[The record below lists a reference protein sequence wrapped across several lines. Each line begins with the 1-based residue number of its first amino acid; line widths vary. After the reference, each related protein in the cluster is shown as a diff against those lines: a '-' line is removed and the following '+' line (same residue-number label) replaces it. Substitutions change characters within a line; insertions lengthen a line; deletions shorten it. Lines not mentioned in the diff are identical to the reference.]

1 MLDNVLVEE
10 LRNQKILPVFNT
22 SEIDLDIKRLE
33 LLLSQD
39 LNIKNIEITLRKI
52 NSLEIGIE
60 LSKRF
65 PNIKFG
71 LGSILS
77 EDDYKIGLDKG
88 FHFFANIL

>member
-33 LLLSQD
+33 LLLSQN

-52 NSLEIGIE
+52 NSLEI
-60 LSKRF
+60 
-65 PNIKFG
+65 
-71 LGSILS
+71 
-77 EDDYKIGLDKG
+77 YV
-88 FHFFANIL
+88 